1 MQPFTDKTLNMLA
14 QKGIKRLLVVAP
26 SFTADCLESTDEIGH
41 EYKKE
46 FMAAGGE
53 QLTLVESLN
62 DSDPWVD
69 ALKQIL
75 ASHL

>member
-1 MQPFTDKTLNMLA
+1 M
-14 QKGIKRLLVVAP
+14 
-26 SFTADCLESTDEIGH
+26 S
-41 EYKKE
+41 
-46 FMAAGGE
+46 AGGQ

-62 DSDPWVD
+62 DSDPWVE